1 MKKSYSFMEKEKV
14 MNFKISKMCDTRYFL
29 EYKGKNK
36 NGEKLTVEVS
46 FINFDNLEGN
56 SLPALWKRNGYT
68 KELVT
73 NYIAIDTFVIDKDG
87 DYWGWYNPCH
97 KLSDDKKRMVLNF
110 DYMFSISED
119 NLKKLLKEIEKRFL
133 GGVK

>member
-1 MKKSYSFMEKEKV
+1 MKSYSFMEKEKV
-14 MNFKISKMCDTRYFL
+14 MNFEIRKMCDTRYFL

-46 FINFDNLEGN
+46 FINFDNFGN
-56 SLPALWKRNGYT
+56 DSLPVLWKRHGYT

-73 NYIAIDTFVIDKDG
+73 NYIAISTFVIDKDG

-97 KLSDDKKRMVLNF
+97 KLSDDKKRMILNF
-110 DYMFSISED
+110 DYMFDISED
-119 NLKKLLKEIEKRFL
+119 NLKNILKEIEKRFL